1 LALSSKGV
9 AITIARTLATF
20 VANADAAELPAQT
33 LDYATMLIASTLAS
47 AAVGRD
53 ISSAVV
59 IRELVQERGGQ
70 EDATIWF
77 DKGAKLP
84 AVSAARANA
93 LMSDAAASDDS
104 DLRNIT
110 HAGTPL
116 TAASFA
122 IAEKISATGLDIL
135 AAIVL
140 GYEAAGRIG
149 ASITP
154 GFRKRGFHAC
164 IIAIFS
170 GAVATA
176 RLLKLDAEKMTH
188 TIALAAT
195 SIGGLVAAGNESV
208 AREYHGGNATMLGME
223 AAMAAA
229 KGFTAEYR
237 IFEMSGG
244 FCETYG
250 NQNSED
256 SASIVADLGHEWD
269 IVTDMAIKLVP
280 GSHFSH
286 TTAEA
291 AANAARKGNI
301 APDEVAAIVLSR
313 PGLTKFAEPLHP
325 IDLVGMAHS
334 TAYFLAAGVA
344 DRTFGWAHATQEKID
359 DPVIHGLIDKAEIGP
374 QPTENVAA
382 YRQGATVVIKTKDG
396 RSFEDTVLVP
406 NGAGCRGIDWADV
419 DVKYRAL
426 TPAALMPEQVEESLK
441 IIHGFRDLPKISTL
455 IDQLR

>member
-1 LALSSKGV
+1 L
-9 AITIARTLATF
+9 
-20 VANADAAELPAQT
+20 DHAA
-33 LDYATMLIASTLAS
+33 MLIASTLAS
-47 AAVGRD
+47 AAAGKD
-53 ISSAVV
+53 IPSAVA
-59 IRELVQERGGQ
+59 IRELMQERGGRT
-70 EDATIWF
+70 DATVWF

-116 TAASFA
+116 TAASLA
-122 IAEKISATGLDIL
+122 IAEETDATGLDVL

-140 GYEAAGRIG
+140 GYETSGRIG

-164 IIAIFS
+164 TIAIFS
-170 GAVATA
+170 GTVATA

-188 TIALAAT
+188 AIALAAT
-195 SIGGLVAAGNESV
+195 SIGGLVAAGNETV

-229 KGFTAEYR
+229 KRFTAEDR

-250 NQNSED
+250 NNDSHD
-256 SASIVADLGHEWD
+256 SAGIIADLGREWD
-269 IVTDMAIKLVP
+269 IITDMAIKLVP
-280 GSHFSH
+280 GSHFNH
-286 TTAEA
+286 ATAEA

-301 APDEVAAIVLSR
+301 APDEVAAIILSR
-313 PGLTKFAEPLHP
+313 PGLTKFAKPLHP
-325 IDLVGMAHS
+325 GGLVGMAHS
-334 TAYFLAAGVA
+334 TAYFLAAAVA
-344 DRTFGWAHATQEKID
+344 DRMFGWAHATQEKIN
-359 DPVIHGLIDKAEIGP
+359 DPIIHGLIDKTEIGP

-382 YRQGATVVIKTKDG
+382 YRQGATVSIKTIDG
-396 RSFEDTVLVP
+396 RTVEDTVLVP
-406 NGAGCRGIDWADV
+406 NGAGSRGIDWADV
-419 DVKYRAL
+419 DVKFRALASAAL
-426 TPAALMPEQVEESLK
+426 TPEQVKESLK
-441 IIHGFRDLPKISTL
+441 IIHGFRDLPNISAL
-455 IDQLR
+455 IGQLH